1 MKKRIR
7 VEKKYTQYFEAWLT
21 EEQTALVEEYMD
33 KNGFVTWEMND
44 AIQEMLER
52 HELNI
57 QPYDW
62 DDIYGAEL
70 EEITYAS
77 LEEVEDD
84 FD

>member
-7 VEKKYTQYFEAWLT
+7 VEQKCTQYFETWLT

-33 KNGFVTWEMND
+33 KNGFATWEMND
-44 AIQEMLER
+44 AVQEMLEQ
-52 HELNI
+52 HELDI
-57 QPYDW
+57 KPWDW
-62 DDIYGAEL
+62 DDVYGAEFQQ
-70 EEITYAS
+70 INCAS

>member
-7 VEKKYTQYFEAWLT
+7 VEQKCTQYFETWLT

-33 KNGFVTWEMND
+33 KNGFATWEMND

-52 HELNI
+52 HELDI
-57 QPYDW
+57 KPWDW
-62 DDIYGAEL
+62 DDVYDGVFEQINC
-70 EEITYAS
+70 AS

>member
-33 KNGFVTWEMND
+33 KNGFASWEMND
-44 AIQEMLER
+44 AVQEMLER
-52 HELNI
+52 HELDI
-57 QPYDW
+57 KPWDW
-62 DDIYGAEL
+62 DDIYDSEL
-70 EEITYAS
+70 EEISYAS